1 LTMNHL
7 DNQMKRWS
15 VKLQSDLKISA
26 VSSEKMASTIS
37 KEVSELS
44 DSQKKS
50 LTESSVIPIQ
60 DRLGELRSFQ
70 SWMDFAS
77 NVRSNP
83 GVTRAQVITQNY
95 ICFVY
100 LSEAWFRELRKT
112 VAAGTTTKQC
122 CKFLTDNPI
131 RAFRNAISHSNWCY
145 KSDFSGIEYWARKG
159 DDPSETMTKFEV
171 SQSDL
176 NFWQSLARC
185 TAYAS
190 YLSIVDS
197 VKSKVVN

>member
-1 LTMNHL
+1 MTMNHL

-15 VKLQSDLKISA
+15 TKLQNDLKISIA
-26 VSSEKMASTIS
+26 SSEKIASIIS

-44 DSQKKS
+44 GSQKK
-50 LTESSVIPIQ
+50 LLAESSVIPIQ
-60 DRLGELRSFQ
+60 DRLDELTAFQ

-77 NVRSNP
+77 NERNKP

-100 LSEAWFRELRKT
+100 LSEAWFRELRKI
-112 VAAGTTTKQC
+112 VAPGSTTKQC
-122 CKFLTDNPI
+122 CKFLTDNPV

-171 SQSDL
+171 SQSELD
-176 NFWQSLARC
+176 FWQSLARC

-190 YLSIVDS
+190 YLSISDS
-197 VKSKVVN
+197 VRDTVAN

>member
-1 LTMNHL
+1 MNRL
-7 DNQMKRWS
+7 DNQMKHWS
-15 VKLQSDLKISA
+15 LKLQNDLKISSI
-26 VSSEKMASTIS
+26 SSEKLASAIS
-37 KEVSELS
+37 REVSELS
-44 DSQKKS
+44 EAQKK
-50 LTESSVIPIQ
+50 LLIESSVISVQ
-60 DRLGELRSFQ
+60 NRLDELNAFQ

-77 NVRSNP
+77 NAKNNP
-83 GVTRAQVITQNY
+83 GLTRAQVITQNY

-112 VAAGTTTKQC
+112 VASGTATKQC

-159 DDPSETMTKFEV
+159 DDSNEAMTKFEV
-171 SQSDL
+171 SQSEL

-197 VKSKVVN
+197 AKDRVAN